1 MPYNIA
7 GLQVCPVSYKVSMFM
22 RRILVSLC
30 LFNAY
35 SVSALAEETTT
46 EKLPV
51 ELQAT
56 DINSTSAAENPQG
69 PVNGYRATRSA
80 SATRTDTSIH
90 ETPQSISVVSRDV
103 VEDIGA
109 TRLQDALDYA
119 GGVGRANNFGGQG
132 MTTFTVRGFTTGE
145 FYRNGFPINRGY
157 PNMPDANTIERLEV
171 LRGPA
176 TTLYGRGDPGGTF
189 NVISKQPLA
198 ERKVTLGS
206 QINDQGMRRGTLDAT
221 GPLDEEGRLAYRI
234 NLVGEGGDTFRDHVE
249 TERYGVAPVLTWQV
263 SDTTRLT
270 FEGDFMRNN
279 HPLDRGVT
287 RYPAQTS
294 TASRDTFFGEKDAGK
309 LHNDNNMAQLRF
321 EHMLN
326 DNWTLG
332 GGTQWLDGT
341 LQGNAIEANGLAADG
356 RTLGRNF
363 NYRKLEWTSKDTQLN
378 LTGHFST
385 GGFDHTLLTGIEYED
400 YDYKSI
406 IQRSSG
412 AVGAYPIDI
421 YNPVYGQPR
430 PALTRTPTDDKEN
443 LKTYAAFIQ
452 DQVALTE
459 RLKVLAGAR
468 FERFEHEYES
478 YVPGVRSWS
487 KSDNAVTP
495 RLGVIYDLT
504 DTVAIYADAARSFK
518 PNNGAARLGG
528 GFKPEEG
535 KSFEMGLKWE
545 ALDGQLSVDAA
556 VYQIEKRNVL
566 TTDPVV
572 NTFSVAAGEV
582 RSRGFDL
589 NVAGNLTPEW
599 RVIGGY
605 AYVDAEVTKD
615 NTLKTGTRLVNIP
628 ENSFSL
634 LNVYE
639 FQNGGLK
646 GLGLGVGGKYVDQRA
661 GQTAANAFSMDSYT
675 VVDLLA
681 FYKVNDKIR
690 LNLDLKNLF
699 DSHYDEGAFG
709 NIYAY
714 PGAPRTVQA
723 GISYTL

>member
-1 MPYNIA
+1 
-7 GLQVCPVSYKVSMFM
+7 M

-30 LFNAY
+30 VLQAY
-35 SVSALAEETTT
+35 SVSTWAEEPIPANPAT
-46 EKLPV
+46 L

-56 DINSTSAAENPQG
+56 DIVGAADYESAQG
-69 PVNGYRATRSA
+69 PVKGYHATRSA
-80 SATRTDTSIH
+80 SATRTDTAIH

-103 VEDIGA
+103 VEDLSA

-132 MTTFTVRGFTTGE
+132 LTTFTVRGFTTGE

-176 TTLYGRGDPGGTF
+176 TMLYGRGDPGGTF
-189 NVISKQPLA
+189 NIVSKQPLA
-198 ERKVTLGS
+198 ERTVTLGS
-206 QINDQGMRRGTLDAT
+206 QLSDQGMRRGTLDAS
-221 GPLDEEGRLAYRI
+221 GPLDEEGRLAYRLNVI
-234 NLVGEGGDTFRDHVE
+234 GEGGDTFRDHVE
-249 TERYGVAPVLTWQV
+249 TERYGVAPVVTWQV
-263 SDTTRLT
+263 NDTTRLT

-279 HPLDRGVT
+279 APLDRGLT
-287 RYPAQTS
+287 HYAGQRG

-309 LHNDNNMAQLRF
+309 LHNDNNMLQVRF

-326 DNWTLG
+326 DDWTLA

-341 LQGNAIEANGLAADG
+341 LQGNAVEGNGIAADG

-363 NYRKLEWTSKDTQLN
+363 NYRKLEWTDRDTQLN

-385 GGFDHTLLTGIEYED
+385 GGFEHTLLTGIEYED
-400 YDYKSI
+400 YDYQSI
-406 IQRSSG
+406 IQRSAAG
-412 AVGAYPIDI
+412 TGAYPIDI
-421 YNPVYGQPR
+421 FDPVYGQPR
-430 PALTRTPTDDKEN
+430 PALTRTPTDDQEN
-443 LKTYAAFIQ
+443 LKTFGVFVQ

-459 RLKVLAGAR
+459 RLKLLAGAR

-478 YVPGVRSWS
+478 FVPQNPPGSRNWDVTDS
-487 KSDNAVTP
+487 AVTP

-504 DTVAIYADAARSFK
+504 DTVAVYANTARSFK
-518 PNNGAARLGG
+518 PNNGASREGG

-535 KSFEMGLKWE
+535 KSYEMGIKWE
-545 ALDGQLSVDAA
+545 ALDRQLSVDAA

-566 TTDPVV
+566 TTDPVDS
-572 NTFSVAAGEV
+572 TFSVAAGEV

-589 NVAGNLTPEW
+589 NVAGNLTPQW

-615 NTLKTGTRLVNIP
+615 VNIPSGTRLLNVPKNT
-628 ENSFSL
+628 FSL

-639 FQNGGLK
+639 FQDGGLK
-646 GLGLGVGGKYVDQRA
+646 GLGLGLGAKYVDERA

-675 VVDLLA
+675 VVDLLGY
-681 FYKVNDKIR
+681 YKVNERIR

-699 DSHYDEGAFG
+699 DADYEEGAFG
-709 NIYAY
+709 NVYAY